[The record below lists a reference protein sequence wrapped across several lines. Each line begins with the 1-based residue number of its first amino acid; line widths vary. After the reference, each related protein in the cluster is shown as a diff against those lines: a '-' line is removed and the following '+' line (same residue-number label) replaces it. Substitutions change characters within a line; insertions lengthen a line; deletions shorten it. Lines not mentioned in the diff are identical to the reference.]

1 MRGNQNEKF
10 IPVDAQSNVSAAQQN
25 LSYKSNQSG
34 VNQLTPRKSGTQT
47 RNLLDPAQF
56 RVPDTQQKN
65 TQPDDEE
72 ERKDG
77 QTTNQKGVTTIT
89 TGNTTHITSVV
100 EPPDRKKKNIVV
112 NTIHCR
118 NEVDTVQYVVSKF
131 GYKETRV
138 AADGNIF
145 WYGLALR
152 DNDVELIKM
161 KKAMINRY
169 PLMDVSNLL
178 YYSNLHSKGSK
189 S

>member
-1 MRGNQNEKF
+1 MLGDE
-10 IPVDAQSNVSAAQQN
+10 
-25 LSYKSNQSG
+25 
-34 VNQLTPRKSGTQT
+34 
-47 RNLLDPAQF
+47 
-56 RVPDTQQKN
+56 
-65 TQPDDEE
+65 EE
-72 ERKDG
+72 ERKDS
-77 QTTNQKGVTTIT
+77 QTTNQKGATTIT

-169 PLMDVSNLL
+169 PLMDVSDYFQIL
-178 YYSNLHSKGSK
+178 SRP
-189 S
+189 